1 LYKNAFNLES
11 KLRVPI
17 TNDTE
22 QEASSPL
29 DGALAAHYTG
39 V

>member
-1 LYKNAFNLES
+1 MS
-11 KLRVPI
+11 S
-17 TNDTE
+17 NDTE